1 MEKHNFIVKLLTDRL
16 FLAFVIICISFYL
29 LVVRLFSLQIVKGEN
44 YQNSLEFTTF
54 KKINITAPRG
64 TIYDRYGRPLAVN
77 RPTFT
82 VKIDPNLI
90 AGKDIN
96 DVLYNLILLFE
107 KYNDDYVED
116 FPITAEQP
124 YEFLF
129 DNNKKR
135 EEYWK
140 RDMQVPQ
147 EKTAPETIE
156 FLKEK
161 FELSKNLSETHARQ
175 LLALR
180 SQLYMYRY
188 RKEDHITV
196 AYDVKKET
204 MIAIEEH
211 NPSFPGIY
219 IDTDFLREY
228 PEGQYF
234 SHILGFVRGLNTDE
248 ELEEFG
254 EGYEYNDI
262 VGKSGIE
269 KTFEKQL
276 AGIKGQR
283 TVEVVTLD
291 KKMSTVN
298 IEEPIPGSKIFLTL
312 DQRLQ
317 KRSFEI
323 IEEVLANVLIKKLQ
337 ASAISQKD
345 LFISMVKC
353 NTINTK
359 DIMNSDSGSSVI
371 VKDWVL
377 RTMPNANVG
386 EQKSLEEVKQKI
398 ADGIESGDIS
408 LKTLTFICH
417 EQGLTTH
424 TYEEVNRFTPLQYVI
439 SGLSR
444 LEITPAMTGLDPSTA
459 SLVVEDVTNGDVLA
473 AVSYPSF
480 DNNRFVNNFDNEYY
494 RNLNTNPTSPLIN
507 RPFSEPRAPGS
518 TFKIISAVAA
528 LENGSITPRSTIH
541 DGLAFDKAGKP
552 VTRCW
557 SRSSHGTINVSKA
570 ISVSCNYF
578 FCEAVYRLG
587 NAKSGNQLDSINKL
601 NEYMK
606 YFGLNDPTGVEI
618 GERNKNKID
627 GIDMISSPSYKEY
640 LVKLRNPDAK
650 AIDFRWADVD
660 TIHTSMGQSVNNY
673 TSANMVKYFAT
684 LATRGERYQ
693 MHLLNRTET
702 QTKEGLETTDF
713 EPKLE
718 LTVPMSESTIN
729 AVYEGMI
736 GVTTASY
743 GTAKSAFRDF
753 PITVAGKTGT
763 AQENKKRNDHA
774 SFGGFAPFEN
784 PRIAVYVSVPFGD
797 YKYTIPASHIAKKV
811 IAEYFGL
818 ENETPE
824 AIPMNSLY

>member
-1 MEKHNFIVKLLTDRL
+1 MDKRNVLIKLLTDRL

-44 YQNSLEFTTF
+44 YQNSLEFTSF
-54 KKINITAPRG
+54 VKINISAPRG

-90 AGKDIN
+90 VGSDVN
-96 DVLYNLILLFE
+96 EVLYNLILLFE
-107 KYNDDYVED
+107 KYDDEYVED
-116 FPITAEQP
+116 FPITQEKP

-147 EKTAPETIE
+147 EKTAPETVE
-156 FLKEK
+156 FLRDK
-161 FELSKNLSETHARQ
+161 FSISKSLSETHLRK

-188 RKEDHITV
+188 RKQDHITV

-211 NPSFPGIY
+211 GESFPGIY

-228 PEGQYF
+228 PEGKYF

-276 AGIKGQR
+276 AGIKGTR
-283 TVEVVTLD
+283 TVEVADLD
-291 KKMSTVN
+291 KKISTVE

-317 KRSFEI
+317 SRSFQI
-323 IEEVLANVLIKKLQ
+323 IEEVLADVLIKKLQ

-353 NTINTK
+353 NTINAK
-359 DIMNSDSGSSVI
+359 SMMNSDSGSSLI
-371 VKDWVL
+371 IKNWVL
-377 RTMPNANVG
+377 KTLPTANVG
-386 EQKSLEEVKQKI
+386 DLKGLDEVKQLI

-408 LKTLTFICH
+408 LKTLAFVGF

-424 TYEEVNRFTPLQYVI
+424 TYEEIDRMTPLQYVI

-480 DNNRFVNNFDNEYY
+480 DNNRFVNNFDNDYY

-518 TFKIISAVAA
+518 TFKIISAITA
-528 LENGSITPRSTIH
+528 LENGSITPKSTIH
-541 DGLAFDKAGKP
+541 DGVAFEKAGKP

-557 SRSSHGTINVSKA
+557 NRSSHGTINVSKA

-578 FCEAVYRLG
+578 FCEAVYRMG
-587 NAKSGNQLDSINKL
+587 NAKAGNSLDSISKL

-640 LVKLRNPDAK
+640 LVKLRNPEAA
-650 AIDFRWADVD
+650 AIDYRWADVD

-684 LATRGERYQ
+684 LATRGQRYQ
-693 MHLLNRTET
+693 MHLLNKTET
-702 QTKEGLETTDF
+702 QTKEGLETTEF
-713 EPKLE
+713 KPNQE
-718 LTVPMSESTIN
+718 LVVPISESTLK
-729 AVYEGMI
+729 AVYDGML

-743 GTAKSAFRDF
+743 GTARSAFRDF

-797 YKYTIPASHIAKKV
+797 YKYTIPASHIAKRV

-818 ENETPE
+818 ENEPAE
-824 AIPMNSLY
+824 SAPMNTLY